1 MTLSS
6 CPKCGELNAQD
17 ALYCVACGT
26 PLSRGK
32 VSSARSQ
39 SLTWSFF
46 IRENIKSI
54 LGIVLGVII
63 ILAGIY
69 LPGIASLIIQT
80 VLIFTSDDHSQIRL
94 LNDAKPNNSD
104 GWWVIAAGGACI
116 LFCSSSLYAVWKT
129 SRLNQE
135 SSIDRPDI
143 ER

>member
-6 CPKCGELNAQD
+6 CPKCEELNAQD

-39 SLTWSFF
+39 SWIWSYF
-46 IRENIKSI
+46 IRENITSI
-54 LGIVLGVII
+54 LGIVLGIMI

-80 VLIFTSDDHSQIRL
+80 VLIFTSNDHFQTRM
-94 LNDAKPNNSD
+94 LNDAKSNNSD
-104 GWWVIAAGGACI
+104 GWWVIAAGAVCI

-129 SRLNQE
+129 SRLHQE
-135 SSIDRPDI
+135 SSIDLPDN